1 MKKSYS
7 SLTTT
12 IRGCIKSDFIKNIC
26 QTINLA
32 LSLILTSLI
41 ISNLSLQFTVLNNTQ
56 EVIFLS
62 IFALIPIIT
71 ANTTNVTSFMGLGG
85 TALLIIVGVAMDV
98 VKQIESF
105 IISKQY
111 EGMTI

>member
-1 MKKSYS
+1 MKTVYLYQD
-7 SLTTT
+7 SLGQPRFKEG
-12 IRGCIKSDFIKNIC
+12 IFLEN
-26 QTINLA
+26 
-32 LSLILTSLI
+32 I
-41 ISNLSLQFTVLNNTQ
+41 ISKLTLFGAF
-56 EVIFLS
+56 FLS